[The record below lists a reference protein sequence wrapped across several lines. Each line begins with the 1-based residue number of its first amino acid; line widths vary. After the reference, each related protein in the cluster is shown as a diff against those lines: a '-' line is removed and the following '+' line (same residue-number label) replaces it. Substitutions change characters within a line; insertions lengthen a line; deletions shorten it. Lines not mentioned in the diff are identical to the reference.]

1 MADSAL
7 KTALLS
13 LSVENDNHWTKAGL
27 PRLETLKFLTGDSSL
42 TQEIVS
48 AEIPGFNRESAK
60 LPQTDLVPE
69 LEPEIVVIK
78 EVKVKPDTLS
88 LSEQLIVE
96 QVKLE
101 EIRKASFEIEKELV
115 LQSAIVSKLAEDVSN
130 EFGIETSENAIISYL
145 ESQQIVL
152 EERAAKQKMILDS
165 GINLKELAQ
174 GLKSPLDVSLARKR

>member
-60 LPQTDLVPE
+60 LPQTDLVP
-69 LEPEIVVIK
+69 EPEIVVIK